1 MKVFMMADLE
11 GISGVVS
18 FKHQAHP
25 DGYLYP
31 EARKSLMRDLNAA
44 IEGAVAAGAEEVLVY
59 DSHVYGLNILLA
71 ELPGNV
77 RAVLGKP
84 ITTGLDSSFDA
95 AMLIG
100 YHSMAGTPDGL
111 LAHTYA
117 LDIQTIW
124 LNGIKVGE
132 IAKRSMI

>member
-44 IEGAVAAGAEEVLVY
+44 IEGAVACFF
-59 DSHVYGLNILLA
+59 I
-71 ELPGNV
+71 
-77 RAVLGKP
+77 
-84 ITTGLDSSFDA
+84 I
-95 AMLIG
+95 
-100 YHSMAGTPDGL
+100 HSRQWTL
-111 LAHTYA
+111 FHRLE
-117 LDIQTIW
+117 Q
-124 LNGIKVGE
+124 
-132 IAKRSMI
+132 